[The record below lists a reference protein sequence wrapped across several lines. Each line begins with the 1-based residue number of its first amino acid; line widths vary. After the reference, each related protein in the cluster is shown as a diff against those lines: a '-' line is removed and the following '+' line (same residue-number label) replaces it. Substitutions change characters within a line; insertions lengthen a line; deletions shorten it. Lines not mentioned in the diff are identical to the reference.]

1 MEIRPIRNEKDHA
14 KAVRMIEKL
23 WGAPVG
29 SREGDKLDVLATLVD
44 AYESKHFSLSR
55 LDPVDTIKVH
65 MEMTERTQSDLA
77 ELLGSKS
84 RASEILN
91 RKRALNLEQVS
102 ARFRRPGRFRPGC
115 SLSRMRCRR
124 MLLERQPTR

>member
-44 AYESKHFSLSR
+44 AYESKHFPLSR

-84 RASEILN
+84 RL
-91 RKRALNLEQVS
+91 
-102 ARFRRPGRFRPGC
+102 
-115 SLSRMRCRR
+115 
-124 MLLERQPTR
+124 

>member
-1 MEIRPIRNEKDHA
+1 
-14 KAVRMIEKL
+14 MIEKL

-44 AYESKHFSLSR
+44 AYESKHFPLSR

-84 RASEILN
+84 RLVILN
-91 RKRALNLEQVS
+91 RKRALNLEQVRQIS
-102 ARFRRPGRFRPGC
+102 EAWKIPAG
-115 SLSRMRCRR
+115 
-124 MLLERQPTR
+124 LLIEPYALQKNAA

>member
-91 RKRALNLEQVS
+91 RKRALNLEQVRQIS
-102 ARFRRPGRFRPGC
+102 KAWKIPAE
-115 SLSRMRCRR
+115 
-124 MLLERQPTR
+124 LLIEPYALQKNAA